1 MMPIKV
7 WEFNIIGSA
16 LLILLGI
23 FWAIMCC
30 MNSESALFG
39 LGVVLSGTALLIVSF
54 WGYVAVMM
62 DMATEELENLLRD
75 YR

>member
-23 FWAIMCC
+23 FWGVMSY
-30 MNSESALFG
+30 MTSESALFG

-54 WGYVAVMM
+54 WGYISVMM
-62 DMATEELENLLRD
+62 EMATEELENLLRD

>member
-23 FWAIMCC
+23 FWAVMCC
-30 MNSESALFG
+30 MNSGSALFG

-54 WGYVAVMM
+54 LGYVTVMM
-62 DMATEELENLLRD
+62 DMATEELDNLLRD

>member
-16 LLILLGI
+16 LLILLGM
-23 FWAIMCC
+23 FWTIMFFI
-30 MNSESALFG
+30 NSETALFG

-54 WGYVAVMM
+54 WGYVTVMM

-75 YR
+75 C